1 MANTYK
7 RLDDKRI
14 EINGV
19 IYTDGGSAPSAG
31 SAPVYPS
38 EYIGVAG
45 ASTPAPSPTA
55 SQAQS
60 AAPATNPTN
69 AANPSGYTY
78 TPGSTAPVGGT
89 AMDYATW
96 LQGNTKHQAGITRE
110 KAVNAAEADRQR
122 AVVDA
127 ASAFDKS
134 KVTYGAN
141 AERAASMGLQNS
153 GYGEYLTGKAYA
165 TQRGEVQNANKA
177 AEARKDEALYTEGQM
192 NIAADQK
199 YAADLLGIKED
210 RNNSYNSLY
219 NSATNGASIESI
231 MQDSRWGT
239 LTKEQQ
245 TAISQATTANSLM
258 TRLQAGESLDVIKSG
273 RGEEWNSLTVD
284 QQAKLRSFY
293 EGKVKAEAD
302 AQNSTNATNYG
313 NWLSAILGGTATLE
327 QIKTMPGYNQ
337 LPDDMK
343 AQLQAAQSKIE
354 SGKNDTI
361 AYNSIATDIKNGNL
375 TSEALEADER
385 FKAITD
391 ESLKSKLRNEAETAD
406 TERASEAEKNTFNNL
421 LRDIKSGRL
430 SAEDLENRDD
440 FKGLKDESWKEELR
454 DAAADYQSERASE
467 AHVESY
473 DEFLRN
479 AENGD
484 YTAESITKAD
494 GWDKFSD
501 TEKDQLLDAARDSE
515 RAKNNTYLNKKNGII
530 KDMTLENFENYTD
543 AYLDDLIA
551 VGSLDEAGKAAIQE
565 TRANIA
571 FNSAVDSVKNYPSSV
586 TTTEGFDDFHNQIK
600 YLKNNNFISYPEY
613 LQLFYYAKEIWVS
626 ARDYY
631 DIPGTSAIKSGD
643 DIYVYY
649 NNSKFVTQR
658 DKTTASTS
666 RANQL
671 YSKVPNPSAGAV
683 YRIDGYYYTYSGGS
697 WYGITDATV
706 REKFDSILKKPTA
719 PTRGQ

>member
-7 RLDDKRI
+7 RLDDTRI

-38 EYIGVAG
+38 EYIGGVG
-45 ASTPAPSPTA
+45 VSTPAPSPTA
-55 SQAQS
+55 PQAPS

-96 LQGNTKHQAGITRE
+96 LQGNTKYQAGVTRE
-110 KAVNAAEADRQR
+110 KAVKAAEADRQR

-165 TQRGEVQNANKA
+165 TQRGEVQNANKV

-199 YAADLLGIKED
+199 YAADLLGIEED

-219 NSATNGASIESI
+219 NSATGGASIESI
-231 MQDSRWGT
+231 NQDSRWGT

-258 TRLQAGESLDVIKSG
+258 TRLQAGESLDAIKSA

-284 QQAKLRSFY
+284 QQAKLQSFY

-302 AQNSTNATNYG
+302 AQNSANATNYG

-343 AQLQAAQSKIE
+343 AQLQAAQSKLNE
-354 SGKNDTI
+354 GKART
-361 AYNSIATDIKNGNL
+361 
-375 TSEALEADER
+375 
-385 FKAITD
+385 
-391 ESLKSKLRNEAETAD
+391 
-406 TERASEAEKNTFNNL
+406 
-421 LRDIKSGRL
+421 
-430 SAEDLENRDD
+430 
-440 FKGLKDESWKEELR
+440 
-454 DAAADYQSERASE
+454 
-467 AHVESY
+467 ESY
-473 DEFLRN
+473 NEFLRN

-494 GWDKFSD
+494 GWDKFSE
-501 TEKDQLLDAARDSE
+501 TEKDQLLDAVKYYEQQKQAVYTE
-515 RAKNNTYLNKKNGII
+515 NKNNIRGEMDKALIEGSSTALLNVYS
-530 KDMTLENFENYTD
+530 DS
-543 AYLDDLIA
+543 YLDDLVKQDVISKDDA
-551 VGSLDEAGKAAIQE
+551 KELKGK
-565 TRANIA
+565 RDANIRSLIDE
-571 FNSAVDSVKNYPSSV
+571 NINY
-586 TTTEGFDDFHNQIK
+586 GDFEAAQNTIDAATDK
-600 YLKNNNFISYPEY
+600 VIISTD
-613 LQLFYYAKEIWVS
+613 QQS
-626 ARDYY
+626 DYY
-631 DIPGTSAIKSGD
+631 VKMLEKMMPQVQTIPEQNEMRGDIRRLVEQGKLDPDA
-643 DIYVYY
+643 
-649 NNSKFVTQR
+649 
-658 DKTTASTS
+658 
-666 RANQL
+666 ANELMYQIDL
-671 YSKVPNPSAGAV
+671 KAGPVP
-683 YRIDGYYYTYSGGS
+683 
-697 WYGITDATV
+697 
-706 REKFDSILKKPTA
+706 EKKKYF
-719 PTRGQ
+719 